1 MGKFGLKNSKL
12 SVLSENWGP
21 QYLKEADSESRL
33 RLLKCWP
40 QNPFL
45 GKFGPTNSKL
55 LFLPENWCIYHL
67 KMLIPNADLN
77 VWNFGPKIHFWA
89 NLSPKTQ
96 SCPFSLKTGTHGIS
110 RILIFIPTLISW
122 ISNPNFFFA
131 QIWAKNVKVVCFNSK
146 LAQMISRGCWFS
158 FQHYFYEFPT

>member
-1 MGKFGLKNSKL
+1 
-12 SVLSENWGP
+12 
-21 QYLKEADSESRL
+21 
-33 RLLKCWP
+33 
-40 QNPFL
+40 
-45 GKFGPTNSKL
+45 
-55 LFLPENWCIYHL
+55 
-67 KMLIPNADLN
+67 MLIPNADLN

-158 FQHYFYEFPT
+158 FQHYFYEFPTLNSFLGKFGLKNSNFSILLENWYNWYLEDFDSYSKISFLNFKS